1 MDATE
6 IKKEL
11 NIELDYAKTAHKDYV
26 DCVSVE
32 LLQNITDLISKQEER
47 INYLRERSQ
56 RDLETLIKLNDSMR
70 NVNAALSKLNDELLN
85 DQKQT
90 KIETLIEVKERCVE
104 NFVGKKLISAADI
117 DKLIKEVENDEQQR

>member
-1 MDATE
+1 MDRIE
-6 IKKEL
+6 IEKEL
-11 NIELDYAKTAHKDYV
+11 NIELEYAKTVHKDYV

-32 LLQNITDLISKQEER
+32 LLQSIADLISKQEDR
-47 INYLRERSQ
+47 INYLQERSR
-56 RDLETLIKLNDSMR
+56 RDLENFAKLNDSMR

-104 NFVGKKLISAADI
+104 NFVGNRLISEADI
-117 DKLIKEVENDEQQR
+117 DKLIEEIENDKK

>member
-1 MDATE
+1 MDRIE
-6 IKKEL
+6 IEKEL
-11 NIELDYAKTAHKDYV
+11 NVELEYAKTVHKDYV

-32 LLQNITDLISKQEER
+32 LLQSIADLISKQEDR

-56 RDLETLIKLNDSMR
+56 RDLETFIKLNDSMR

-117 DKLIKEVENDEQQR
+117 DELIKEIENDKK

>member
-1 MDATE
+1 MDITE

-11 NIELDYAKTAHKDYV
+11 NVELDYAKTAHKDYV

-32 LLQNITDLISKQEER
+32 LLQSITDLISKQETQ
-47 INYLRERSQ
+47 INYLQERSR
-56 RDLETLIKLNDSMR
+56 RDLKTFTKLNDSMR

-117 DKLIKEVENDEQQR
+117 DELIKEIENDEK

>member
-1 MDATE
+1 MDTTE

-11 NIELDYAKTAHKDYV
+11 NIELDYAKTVHKDYV

-32 LLQNITDLISKQEER
+32 LLQSIADLISKQEAQ
-47 INYLRERSQ
+47 INYLQERSR
-56 RDLETLIKLNDSMR
+56 RDLENFAKLNDSMR
-70 NVNAALSKLNDELLN
+70 NVNAALSRLNDELLN

-104 NFVGKKLISAADI
+104 NFAGNRLISEADI
-117 DKLIKEVENDEQQR
+117 DELIKEVENDEK

>member
-1 MDATE
+1 MDIME

-11 NIELDYAKTAHKDYV
+11 NVELDYAKTVHKDYV

-32 LLQNITDLISKQEER
+32 LLQSIADFISKQETQ
-47 INYLRERSQ
+47 INYLQERSR
-56 RDLETLIKLNDSMR
+56 RDLETIARLNNSMR

-104 NFVGKKLISAADI
+104 NFVGKRLISAADI
-117 DKLIKEVENDEQQR
+117 DKLIKEVEGDEK

>member
-1 MDATE
+1 MDTTE

-11 NIELDYAKTAHKDYV
+11 NIELDYAKTVHKGYV

-32 LLQNITDLISKQEER
+32 LLQSIADLISKQEAQ
-47 INYLRERSQ
+47 INYLQERSR
-56 RDLETLIKLNDSMR
+56 RDLETIARLNNSMR

-104 NFVGKKLISAADI
+104 NFTGNRLISEADI
-117 DKLIKEVENDEQQR
+117 DELIKEIENDEK

>member
-1 MDATE
+1 MDRIE
-6 IKKEL
+6 IEKEL
-11 NIELDYAKTAHKDYV
+11 NIELEYAKTVHKDYV

-32 LLQNITDLISKQEER
+32 LLQSIADLISKQENR

-56 RDLETLIKLNDSMR
+56 RDLETFIKLNDSMR

-104 NFVGKKLISAADI
+104 NFVGKRLISAADI
-117 DKLIKEVENDEQQR
+117 DELIKEVENDEK

>member
-1 MDATE
+1 MDITK

-11 NIELDYAKTAHKDYV
+11 NVELDYAKTVHKDYV
-26 DCVSVE
+26 DCISVE
-32 LLQNITDLISKQEER
+32 LLQSIADLISKQETQ
-47 INYLRERSQ
+47 INYLQERSR
-56 RDLETLIKLNDSMR
+56 RDLENFAKLNDSMR
-70 NVNAALSKLNDELLN
+70 NVNAALSRLNDELLN

-117 DKLIKEVENDEQQR
+117 DELIKEIENDEK

>member
-1 MDATE
+1 MDITE

-11 NIELDYAKTAHKDYV
+11 NIELEYAKTVHKDYV

-32 LLQNITDLISKQEER
+32 LLQSIADLISKQETQ
-47 INYLRERSQ
+47 INYLQERSR
-56 RDLETLIKLNDSMR
+56 RDLENFAKLNDSMR
-70 NVNAALSKLNDELLN
+70 NVNAALSRLNDELLN

-117 DKLIKEVENDEQQR
+117 DELIKEIENDEK

>member
-1 MDATE
+1 MDITE

-11 NIELDYAKTAHKDYV
+11 NVELEYTKTVHKDYV

-32 LLQNITDLISKQEER
+32 LLQSIADLISKQEER
-47 INYLRERSQ
+47 INYLRKRSQ
-56 RDLETLIKLNDSMR
+56 RDLETFIKLNDSMR

-90 KIETLIEVKERCVE
+90 KIETLIEVKERCIE

-117 DKLIKEVENDEQQR
+117 DELIKEVENDEK